1 MKNLTNVT
9 ISYEENKL
17 KALTNNGVV
26 EHRVNSIDSEN
37 LNLIQTNHEETTNDR
52 VFNYGLDEKAIRLK
66 LLKGAKRPP
75 IDIENKKT
83 CSNLIFS
90 DGAYNHCVKPW
101 LNTIAKCHKSI
112 GIFKFENEDVGVAN
126 FLPGFDKYGNHVDTK
141 IVLVSKNYKH
151 TLHIYNST
159 QKIKVD
165 GRSFD
170 TFANN
175 TLKPYFTNLV
185 NSLKADII
193 KYDTAVIET
202 LGTKFVKAK
211 KVQGNSDVNSLVSCN
226 RCNFSTKSNLQLK
239 KHKQKNHTKG
249 YSITNLNPPLTPDHS
264 TRENSRIEIMHED
277 LSIINVSDELNILDI
292 NIQNDHQTD
301 PLMIEFETP
310 QINLNLDDNIVVEL
324 EENIVNIEE
333 EIEVN
338 INKEQKNTQNLDK
351 SLIDKNNEKD
361 TNNIAKVTVSESNT
375 EPNEFESNLSKE
387 LVKCYICNEE
397 LPDLHIKQHIEI
409 EHVQPPKNDIS
420 TPEIVEEIVG
430 QYECNKCEK
439 TFSTSED
446 FNEHTNLHLFN
457 EYMNP
462 NEAKDHTESE
472 FCKELLFIC
481 GECSKSF
488 DSKRECITH
497 MDKHK
502 NCYLN
507 TDPVL
512 IFPCDE
518 CKVIFVDKSAL
529 HDHKT
534 QHHINRNSENINNDL
549 EVKIDS
555 SLNVLHKDTSA
566 ALNVFNTKFDL
577 SLNKL
582 DEVVRVQ
589 NVVIKELEEK
599 VDFLSGV
606 INKERE
612 LNAQLRQQQR
622 KITPPLNLPPNY
634 NHESNKETRA
644 QDKSKVLNNED
655 TLKANPSALK
665 DSGAFSKA
673 YNDVVKGVLIRED
686 EKLETDEEFCIRM
699 NEYYEKRRENYLN
712 NDLDLRGNDNV
723 KSVVVSDN
731 DNTESNA
738 EFIKRKKQYYENKK
752 GNYQKNDRDHRDLY
766 RENEYNYFCEQCSYN
781 GTSTNQLKKHIESS
795 HKVKKQIEKFTHAPE
810 KVLQKHVKIAQEN
823 REQIYACH
831 LCNFTENRKE
841 HLKAHITNVHTHTC
855 NQCDFDSSSKSHL
868 EKHIETTHKI
878 NTNVNQRNKNI
889 KKKYCHFWNNVGYCK
904 NEGNCDFLHEKND
917 MCEMKSNCNVY
928 LCQFYHEDFY
938 KRSPQQ
944 RY

>member
-1 MKNLTNVT
+1 MKDITNVT
-9 ISYEENKL
+9 IACEENTL

-37 LNLIQTNHEETTNDR
+37 LNLIQTNYEETTNDR
-52 VFNYGLDEKAIRLK
+52 VFHYGLDEKAIRLK

-75 IDIENKKT
+75 IDIEIKKT

-90 DGAYNHCVKPW
+90 DGAFHHCVKPW
-101 LNTIAKCHKSI
+101 LNTIAQCHKSI
-112 GIFKFENEDVGVAN
+112 GKFKFENEDVGVAN

-170 TFANN
+170 NFANN
-175 TLKPYFTNLV
+175 ILKPYFTNMV
-185 NSLKADII
+185 NSLKADIV

-211 KVQGNSDVNSLVSCN
+211 KVQGNADVNSLVSCN
-226 RCNFSTKSNLQLK
+226 RCNFSTKSYMQLK
-239 KHKQKNHTKG
+239 KHKGKNHTKG
-249 YSITNLNPPLTPDHS
+249 YSIANLNKPLTPDHS

-301 PLMIEFETP
+301 PLMVEFETP
-310 QINLNLDDNIVVEL
+310 QINLNLNDNIVVEL
-324 EENIVNIEE
+324 EENIVNILEDG
-333 EIEVN
+333 IAVN
-338 INKEQKNTQNLDK
+338 INKEQKNTQNLDM
-351 SLIDKNNEKD
+351 SLIDKNTEKD
-361 TNNIAKVTVSESNT
+361 ANNIAKVTVSESNT
-375 EPNEFESNLSKE
+375 ELNEFESNLSKE
-387 LVKCYICNEE
+387 IVKCYICNEE
-397 LPDLHIKQHIEI
+397 LPNLHIKQHIEI
-409 EHVQPPKNDIS
+409 EHVQPPQNDIT
-420 TPEIVEEIVG
+420 TPEIVEQIVR
-430 QYECNKCEK
+430 QYECNKCEN

-462 NEAKDHTESE
+462 NEAKDHIESE

-481 GECSKSF
+481 GECSNSF

-497 MDKHK
+497 MDKHM

-518 CKVIFVDKSAL
+518 CNVIFVDKSAL
-529 HDHKT
+529 HDHET
-534 QHHINRNSENINNDL
+534 QHHINLNSENINNDL
-549 EVKIDS
+549 GVKIDS
-555 SLNVLHKDTSA
+555 SLNVLHKDIFA

-612 LNAQLRQQQR
+612 LNAHLRQQQR
-622 KITPPLNLPPNY
+622 NITPLLNLPPNY
-634 NHESNKETRA
+634 NPLILPPNYNHERNKETLA
-644 QDKSKVLNNED
+644 QDKSKVLNNEY

-665 DSGAFSKA
+665 DSGAFPKA
-673 YNDVVKGVLIRED
+673 YNDVVKGVVIRED
-686 EKLETDEEFCIRM
+686 EKLETDEEFCNRM
-699 NEYYEKRRENYLN
+699 NEYYEKQRVNYLN

-752 GNYQKNDRDHRDLY
+752 GNYQKNDLDHR
-766 RENEYNYFCEQCSYN
+766 
-781 GTSTNQLKKHIESS
+781 
-795 HKVKKQIEKFTHAPE
+795 
-810 KVLQKHVKIAQEN
+810 
-823 REQIYACH
+823 
-831 LCNFTENRKE
+831 
-841 HLKAHITNVHTHTC
+841 
-855 NQCDFDSSSKSHL
+855 DSSSKSHL
-868 EKHIETTHKI
+868 EKHIETTHKV

-889 KKKYCHFWNNVGYCK
+889 KMKYCHFWNNAGYCK